1 MLGVIQENKMEGS
14 FEERVEGTL
23 LFIRNTS
30 EKELAEFIV
39 YQNDAID
46 GLRKNLEAFTKEFK
60 KLYNKSLN
68 STS

>member
-1 MLGVIQENKMEGS
+1 MEGS

-23 LFIRNTS
+23 PFIRNTS

>member
-1 MLGVIQENKMEGS
+1 MEGS